1 VRTLKRIQSLILLS
15 LSVCASGCGTRVVY
29 VRDGQ
34 PVRLAG
40 PVKVKVWVPGK
51 DGVPVKSDN
60 EVGIPEGWYALPD
73 PGPR

>member
-1 VRTLKRIQSLILLS
+1 MRILAKILSPML
-15 LSVCASGCGTRVVY
+15 LWLGVCASGCGTRVVY

-34 PVRLAG
+34 PVRLAA
-40 PVKVKVWVPGK
+40 PVNVKVWVPGK
-51 DGVPVKSDN
+51 NGVPVKSDN